1 MDTRQQLIVT
11 KLDRVHQEQSTL
23 LHELAQLT
31 SDVGAYTLSPS
42 TEKRMVPKVDP
53 KIGHTES
60 VTTSLDATHISQGV
74 NTPDR
79 CASTKPYPS
88 LQVGDHIYIKNKIAY
103 SNRPSVADWAGVI
116 TAITHQPKQQV
127 FFTTYTG
134 VETWRSPLNI
144 RRLTQEEKA
153 RIQHTQQHE

>member
-1 MDTRQQLIVT
+1 MDTRQQLIAT
-11 KLDRVHQEQSTL
+11 KLERLQELQVVLDKVHQEQSAL

-31 SDVGAYTLSPS
+31 SDVGAYTLSSS

-53 KIGHTES
+53 KIGHMES
-60 VTTSLDATHISQGV
+60 VTTSLDAAHISRGV

-79 CASTKPYPS
+79 CASTKTYPS

-103 SNRPSVADWAGVI
+103 SNRPSVVDRAGVV
-116 TAITHQPKQQV
+116 TAIEHQPKQQV

-134 VETWRSPLNI
+134 VETWQSPLNI
-144 RRLTQEEKA
+144 
-153 RIQHTQQHE
+153 